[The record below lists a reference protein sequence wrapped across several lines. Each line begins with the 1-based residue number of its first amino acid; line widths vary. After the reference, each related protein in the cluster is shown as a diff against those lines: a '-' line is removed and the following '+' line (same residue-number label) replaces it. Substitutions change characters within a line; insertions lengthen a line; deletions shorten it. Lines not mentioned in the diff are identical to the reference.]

1 MWFRCG
7 FVMLLAGLL
16 VMAGCES
23 QVSEEPSVK
32 VPQKKADQEVKE
44 KQMGS
49 RVKLETSMGDIVIEL
64 DEKKAPV
71 TVANFRKYAE
81 DGFYAGTIFHR
92 VISGFMIQGGGFTED
107 MAKKD
112 TDKPIINEA
121 GNGLRNDRGTIAMA
135 RTSNPDSASSQFFIN
150 LKNNVFLNFTGPTN
164 PGYAVFGKV
173 VEGMDIVDKIAAV
186 KTKLHRGMSDV
197 PVEPVVITSAKVVS
211 EF

>member
-32 VPQKKADQEVKE
+32 VPQKKADKEVEE

-71 TVANFRKYAE
+71 TVANFRKYVK

-150 LKNNVFLNFTGPTN
+150 LKNNDFLNFTGQTN

-186 KTKLHRGMSDV
+186 TTKLRRGMSDV

-211 EF
+211 DF